1 MVIPD
6 WWGQF
11 QSEKYTRNSK
21 KEGQAWRWNKAN
33 KCLHTKISCHSSK
46 VEKEARWSLCLN
58 FFPTL
63 FSFQEIIVASS
74 PLLCCQKKQSISW
87 QGHLNKSFFCPR
99 KTSRHAY
106 KKHEYKVKYKRRQ
119 NNKNNH
125 GVWKTSKKVS
135 FYNLGERSELCNFF
149 GVKIEICWWKCIK
162 EDPFNVHLETLI
174 VSMTIRCN
182 LMIRFSL
189 YYIGE

>member
-1 MVIPD
+1 MIM
-6 WWGQF
+6 
-11 QSEKYTRNSK
+11 
-21 KEGQAWRWNKAN
+21 EGFVSGKGTKHQCQVCLGTVGRGRDGNEAN

-46 VEKEARWSLCLN
+46 VEKEARWSLN

-63 FSFQEIIVASS
+63 FFCSLEDYCCSLLLEKAIHLLTGSS
-74 PLLCCQKKQSISW
+74 QQVV
-87 QGHLNKSFFCPR
+87 FCPR

-135 FYNLGERSELCNFF
+135 FYNVGERSELCNFF
-149 GVKIEICWWKCIK
+149 GVKIEIFCWKCIK
-162 EDPFNVHLETLI
+162 EDPFNAHLETLI